1 MSARPAELGC
11 PPVHFREEIRSRM
24 PSGDEADRLCLG
36 AGTPVIVVV
45 RTALAAGGR
54 AVEVNEMV
62 LDSAAYVL
70 TYDVEA

>member
-1 MSARPAELGC
+1 
-11 PPVHFREEIRSRM
+11 M